1 MENRF
6 ERLHPIV
13 NFIYYAGALTLL
25 ILLLHP
31 IFSGAAF
38 VVILFIHFV
47 QDRFKGLKQWLI
59 FMVMSGSLIFLFN
72 PLFNERGRH
81 VLFVVSEHHITLEA
95 VVYGGMTALSIMG
108 VIALFVSYNLVMT
121 PNKLLFLFSKLLP
134 QFAVL
139 LMLTLRF
146 IPLMRRRLEEI
157 TVVQS
162 SKGLSLAQGTWRS
175 KARIGMQYIQ
185 VLLTFSLEEAIQ
197 TADSMKARGYGQK
210 KRTSYDFFILN
221 KIDIAS
227 MFFLILLLVIVFYGR
242 FIGHG
247 QLVIYPLMEKISLQ
261 GNEIVFLITYMMFLS
276 FPLLIEIGGK
286 VRWKLFN

>member
-13 NFIYYAGALTLL
+13 NFIYYAGTLTLL

-38 VVILFIHFV
+38 VVILLIHLV
-47 QDRFKGLKQWLI
+47 QDRFRGLKQWLI
-59 FMVMSGSLIFLFN
+59 FMVMSGSLILLFN

-81 VLFVVSEHHITLEA
+81 VLLVVQDHRITLEA

-108 VIALFVSYNLVMT
+108 IIALFVSYNAVMT
-121 PNKLLFLFSKLLP
+121 PNKLLFLFSKFVP

-146 IPLMRRRLEEI
+146 IPLMRRRLDEI
-157 TVVQS
+157 TFVQN
-162 SKGLSLAQGTWRS
+162 SKGLSITEGTWRS

-210 KRTSYDFFILN
+210 SRSSYDFFILN
-221 KIDIAS
+221 KMDLAS
-227 MFFLILLLVIVFYGR
+227 LVFLIFLMITVLYGR
-242 FIGHG
+242 FYGHG
-247 QLVIYPLMEKISLQ
+247 HLVIYPLMEKVNLY
-261 GNEIVFLITYMMFLS
+261 GDEILFFITYMVFLS

-286 VRWKLFN
+286 VRWK